1 MPRKYKSI
9 KEFGNKVNK
18 ATKDASGKVTL
29 NTLFNQGFMSK
40 YSSVKT
46 IDQMFENAGIKIES
60 EDDFNSLP
68 KETIDNAVR
77 RYTNFGSWEEMLNK
91 AGEEY
96 MGEEIKKHLR

>member
-9 KEFGNKVNK
+9 EEFGDKMNK
-18 ATKDASGKVTL
+18 AVKGASGEVKL
-29 NTLFNQGFMSK
+29 DTLFNQGFMNK

-60 EDDFNSLP
+60 EDDFNALP

-77 RYTNFGSWEEMLNK
+77 RHTSFGSWEEMLNK

-96 MGEEIKKHLR
+96 MGEEIRKRLR